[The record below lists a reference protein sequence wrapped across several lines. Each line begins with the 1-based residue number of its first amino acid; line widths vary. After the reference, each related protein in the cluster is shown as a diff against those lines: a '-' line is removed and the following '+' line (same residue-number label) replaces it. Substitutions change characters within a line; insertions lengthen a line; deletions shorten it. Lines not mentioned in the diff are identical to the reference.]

1 MRGAVIV
8 GGYNAPIVNA
18 LHPTGRVAPLPP
30 GERGSIFI
38 TPGYYDID
46 WFESLLNAI
55 PGVSFKA
62 YRESKK
68 VTLIVTDTNLEL
80 RLNREV
86 SKLLDLPRG
95 NLLTNVIY
103 KGNYNIDPFQVAF
116 IHCAQINCSDNYYQ
130 GQPSNVLYSLVP
142 TQRLIESIKTL
153 INSRH
158 NKLTFS
164 IKNDKGEIINN
175 KGAGVLIECE
185 VF

>member
-1 MRGAVIV
+1 MRLGQELIDSGYDRDNEAHTRAVRSLTRVRGAVIV

-86 SKLLDLPRG
+86 STLLDLPKDD
-95 NLLTNVIY
+95 LLANVIY
-103 KGNYNIDPFQVAF
+103 KGNYNIDPFEAAF
-116 IHCAQINCSDNYYQ
+116 IHCAQIDCSDNYYQ
-130 GQPSNVLYSLVP
+130 GRPSNALYSLVP
-142 TQRLIESIKTL
+142 ESI
-153 INSRH
+153 
-158 NKLTFS
+158 
-164 IKNDKGEIINN
+164 
-175 KGAGVLIECE
+175 
-185 VF
+185 